1 MSGTVDVA
9 LYKLLAAGFAGL
21 PAQTGADNLA
31 PGLVPVSGPML
42 WSGSVY
48 NRQQAL
54 VAVGSALGLAG
65 SGAGMNGILLF
76 NGTSW
81 DGQRT
86 PSVFKNATATAAGDT
101 AVWTPTTGKK
111 FRLMGFAINVTANA
125 AQAVA
130 GVLNIVLR
138 DATTPIGLGYS
149 VFVPGA
155 AGTNFQDD
163 SSMGFIPLG
172 NGYPSTLANNAL
184 NINLGAALT
193 AGVVQIMAIGTEE

>member
-1 MSGTVDVA
+1 MSGTVDIA

-54 VAVGSALGLAG
+54 VAVGNALGLAG

-86 PSVFKNATATAAGDT
+86 PSVFKNITATASGDT

-125 AQAVA
+125 AQSVA
-130 GVLNIVLR
+130 GVLNVVLR

-155 AGTNFQDD
+155 AGANFQDD
-163 SSMGFIPLG
+163 SSMGFIQLG
-172 NGYPSTLANNAL
+172 NGYLSTTTNNVL
-184 NINLGAALT
+184 NINLSAALT
-193 AGVVQIMAIGTEE
+193 SGVVQIVAIGTEE